1 MDGWKDRFGS
11 VAWGT
16 GLLALTCLVGPLL
29 FVEHLA
35 RVVGLTP

>member
-11 VAWGT
+11 VAWGAT
-16 GLLALTCLVGPLL
+16 LLTLTCVVGPLL

-35 RVVGLTP
+35 RAAGLTP